1 MFCVGKG
8 EQEQVKP
15 QRVAKSSKTSITD
28 KWKMFDLLTRILHR
42 SQKGKDSELT
52 KYVQEAEDFW
62 TLMVLEEH
70 EHEQHCIIN
79 MRSMQDAC
87 ITWLDELLLI
97 LEGTE
102 KLKAPDDVQD
112 APPKRESLG
121 YKLDENYFSDILGFV
136 TNACTPILIH
146 LHIHAYYLAN
156 AYKRTQKLA
165 YAY

>member
-8 EQEQVKP
+8 EQEQVKL
-15 QRVAKSSKTSITD
+15 QRVAKSSKSSITD

-62 TLMVLEEH
+62 TLMVLKEH

-87 ITWLDELLLI
+87 KPWIDELLLI

-112 APPKRESLG
+112 ALPKRESLG